1 METKKRELKKVDY
14 VILIGIPIALIFMVI
29 QFALNYNSGDVV
41 YIIIVIL
48 MYLCVLRNL
57 YKKKEVKKEDG

>member
-14 VILIGIPIALIFMVI
+14 VILIGIPIALILMVI